1 MRNAVDK
8 TLKIKTIRVYN
19 DGVMIQITEKAVKQ
33 VRRLKEDEEQSLGSL
48 LRVYVKKGGCSGLSY
63 KMDFTDEIKE
73 GDKVF
78 ETSGEKVVVDTN
90 SYLYLIGMNLDYEGG
105 LNGQGFV
112 FSNPNAKKTC
122 SCGISFGV

>member
-1 MRNAVDK
+1 
-8 TLKIKTIRVYN
+8 
-19 DGVMIQITEKAVKQ
+19 MIQITEKAVKQ
-33 VRRLKEDEEQSLGSL
+33 VRRLKEDEEQAPNSM
-48 LRVYVKKGGCSGLSY
+48 LRVYVKKGGCSGMSY
-63 KMDFTDEIKE
+63 KMDFTDKVDN

-78 ETSGEKVVVDTN
+78 EAGGQKVVVDTN
-90 SYLYLIGMNLDYEGG
+90 SYLYLIGMTLDYEGG